1 MAIHLESL
9 KRTAYFSGCSFAEL
23 DSIKKFIL
31 EETVEKGGIFLLE
44 GGRSDFLYFL
54 ISGVVKVYKTSADGK
69 EQIFHIARPGDS
81 LNDVSIFDCGP
92 NAASMLAMTPIVL
105 YKIRKGDLEVVMREH
120 PQVALN
126 GIKTLA
132 SRVRRDL
139 LLIEDLSFTQVTAR
153 LAKVLLKLV
162 GEATDGGPRLTQQDM
177 AAIVGTTREVV
188 SRSLRTMKEKGA
200 IRLERKGVV
209 ITNKK
214 ALEGMTQAS
223 S

>member
-1 MAIHLESL
+1 MAIHLEAL
-9 KRTAYFSGCSFAEL
+9 KLTAYFSDCSFAEL

-92 NAASMLAMTPIVL
+92 NAASMLAMTPVVL
-105 YKIRKGDLEVVMREH
+105 YKISKGDLEVVLREH

-139 LLIEDLSFTQVTAR
+139 LLIEDLSFIQVTAR

-188 SRSLRTMKEKGA
+188 NRSLRTMEEKGA

-214 ALEGMTQAS
+214 ALEEITQAS